1 MTPLPRRLP
10 QAENPADAAVVDA
23 TLALLRGAHP
33 RDGLEQR
40 ILARLDDRER
50 VPHPERTG
58 VPGTRSW
65 RAGVGSE
72 GWVFPF
78 VSKTPLASAAFG
90 VVAVAALGAAVV
102 LAHRPRPTVF
112 IPTSPAPVLSQKVES
127 SAVQT
132 AGATTVAKSPIRPH
146 THGRTHRVGRA
157 VHERTT
163 LPPSATSPRQVDLQ
177 APQPL
182 AAHR

>member
-33 RDGLEQR
+33 RDGFEQR
-40 ILARLDDRER
+40 ILARLDDRDGL
-50 VPHPERTG
+50 PHPERTG

-65 RAGVGSE
+65 RAGVG
-72 GWVFPF
+72 VFPF
-78 VSKTPLASAAFG
+78 VLKTPLASAAFG
-90 VVAVAALGAAVV
+90 VVAVAALGTAVF
-102 LAHRPRPTVF
+102 LAYTRPRPTIF

-132 AGATTVAKSPIRPH
+132 AGATNVAKTPIRPH
-146 THGRTHRVGRA
+146 TRGRSHRVGRA
-157 VHERTT
+157 VHPRAP

-182 AAHR
+182 AANR